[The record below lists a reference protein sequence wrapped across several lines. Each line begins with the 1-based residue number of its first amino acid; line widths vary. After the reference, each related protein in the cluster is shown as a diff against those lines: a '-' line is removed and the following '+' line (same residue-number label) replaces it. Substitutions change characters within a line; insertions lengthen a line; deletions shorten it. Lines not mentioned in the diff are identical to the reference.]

1 MYFPLS
7 GYHKTFLFSYMKY
20 LCFLKFLLDKIFMKV
35 NGLGKKFQDDRAG
48 LDPGASD
55 LQSIT
60 YTTATTEDLLAG
72 DGLI

>member
-1 MYFPLS
+1 
-7 GYHKTFLFSYMKY
+7 
-20 LCFLKFLLDKIFMKV
+20 MKV